1 MSDPTDLPLEKIPL
15 EKIPLEKIMDELEQ
29 IVGSLESGEQS
40 LDDSLKLF
48 ERGVQLARLG
58 QTRIDT
64 AEKRVEQLL
73 NGNTPNETKVPF

>member
-1 MSDPTDLPLEKIPL
+1 MSEATTELPLEKIM
-15 EKIPLEKIMDELEQ
+15 EELEQ
-29 IVGSLESGEQS
+29 IVGTLEDGSQS

-48 ERGVQLARLG
+48 ERGVRLARVG
-58 QTRIDT
+58 QERIDS